1 MNSHFQPVS
10 LEKSYRLL
18 NHGPT
23 VLVSAEHNGIVDVM
37 AAAWGCALEF
47 SPAKVTIVL
56 DKMTKTRELVE
67 QSDHFIL
74 QIPNFKQL
82 KMTHLLGTT
91 SLHSDIDK
99 LKNAGAEIF
108 YHADYPNLPLVEGC
122 SGWILCKVISN
133 AEQHQQHDLFI
144 GEVLAAYADDRI
156 FKDGHWQF
164 ANASKDWY
172 SLHYMAGGTFYL
184 IGEEVKVED

>member
-1 MNSHFQPVS
+1 MTTHIQSVP

-23 VLVSAEHNGIVDVM
+23 VLVSAQHNDSVNVM

-67 QSDHFIL
+67 QSGYFVL

-82 KMTHLLGTT
+82 KMTHYLGTN
-91 SLHSDIDK
+91 SLHSDADK
-99 LKNAGAEIF
+99 LKNAGTEIF
-108 YHADYPNLPLVEGC
+108 YQAEYPELPLVKGC
-122 SGWILCKVISN
+122 NGWLLCKVISN
-133 AEQHQQHDLFI
+133 EEQHIQHDLFI

-156 FKDGHWQF
+156 FKDGHGQF
-164 ANASKDWY
+164 KTASKDWY